1 MTIQDLID
9 QFEIQGIYTIKTWN
23 DEIVDYDILDEG
35 NDFELDKWDIADD
48 ILERKITYMYA
59 VDSVLYIEVE

>member
-9 QFEIQGIYTIKTWN
+9 QFEIQGVYTIKTWS
-23 DEIVDYDILDEG
+23 DEVVDYDILDEG

>member
-9 QFEIQGIYTIKTWN
+9 QFEIQGIYTIKTWD
-23 DEIVDYDILDEG
+23 DEVADCVILDEG
-35 NDFELDKWDIADD
+35 NDFELDKWNIDND